1 MSGNRVKPE
10 DWRPRREDWVEFIDI
25 AVQEVGFVMSYHE
38 ALFERSVPMRTALSL
53 SRPRSGLLISTP
65 TGST

>member
-38 ALFERSVPMRTALSL
+38 AERALRKL
-53 SRPRSGLLISTP
+53 
-65 TGST
+65 